1 MSERND
7 ADVLIVGA
15 GPVGLTLAID
25 LAQRGVS
32 VTLAEMRAAGEPPIG
47 RSNVVSA
54 RSMEAFR
61 RLGIARAVREAGLPA
76 DYPHDVAI
84 RTSATGLELGR
95 IKIPCRA
102 ERYTAKDGPDTWWP
116 TPEPPHRVNQI
127 YLEPV
132 LLAAAAATPRV
143 AHPEPMRVAAIEQR
157 EDESPRDGDRISRRN
172 ATTTIAARYVVGC
185 DGAHSRVRRAIGAV
199 LHGDAAVL
207 QAQTS
212 VIRAPDLLAMMP
224 GPAWAIDC
232 INPRNRGLVFA
243 IDGRERWIVHKFAAP
258 GATMPSDRERSV
270 RDILGVGPSFAF
282 ETLSREDWVGRRMLA
297 DRFRDR
303 RVFLCGDAAH
313 IWVPFAAYGMNAG
326 IADAM
331 NLAWMLAGVING
343 WADPA
348 LLDAY
353 EIERRPITEQVSR
366 HAMNLATTWERRYG
380 AVPERSRSPA
390 PRATPFARASA
401 ARPPRS
407 WPQGMCCG
415 GLNFG
420 YFYEGSPIVAYDG
433 EAAPGYTMA
442 DFTQST
448 VPGCRTPHLWLRD
461 GRSLYDALGA
471 RFHPAPTR
479 SGGRDRRPRCGGG
492 APRRADGGAGRGFG
506 RRAPN
511 SIRASCCSRAPI
523 GTSPGAAIAAR
534 RSVGADRSRARGLGR
549 RGGFTTRAD
558 PHARSRADLARRS
571 LFRDAFNGSIRHRRV
586 EPWKTR
592 KPSTFRR
599 SSRRPSRCCGTGSHG
614 LAKGRLGA
622 IATARGKGPE
632 IRSLLKTPGGW
643 TCAAPKLFGRS
654 RRQCFQEERAFV
666 VDVFHRSG
674 AGDRADCIRARAR
687 DLPVR
692 LSTPGSP

>member
-32 VTLAEMRAAGEPPIG
+32 VALMEMRAAGEPPVG

-95 IKIPCRA
+95 VKIPCRA
-102 ERYTAKDGPDTWWP
+102 ERYTAKGGPDTWWP

-127 YLEPV
+127 FLEPV
-132 LLAAAAATPRV
+132 LLGAAAATPRV
-143 AHPEPMRVAAIEQR
+143 RILNGMRVDAIEQR
-157 EDESPRDGDRISRRN
+157 EDQILATATESAGN

-199 LHGDAAVL
+199 LQGDAAVL

-212 VIRAPDLLAMMP
+212 VIRAPSLLAMMP

-243 IDGRERWIVHKFAAP
+243 VDGRQRWIVHKFAAP
-258 GATMPSDRERSV
+258 GATMSPDRERSV

-282 ETLSREDWVGRRMLA
+282 ETLSSEDWVGRRMLA

-331 NLAWMLAGVING
+331 NLAWMLAGVIKG
-343 WADPA
+343 WAGPA

-353 EIERRPITEQVSR
+353 EIERRPITDQVSR
-366 HAMNLATTWERRYG
+366 HAMKLATSMGNALRPRPQYDRGARPRGRR
-380 AVPERSRSPA
+380 RSRA
-390 PRATPFARASA
+390 HRPR
-401 ARPPRS
+401 
-407 WPQGMCCG
+407 
-415 GLNFG
+415 
-420 YFYEGSPIVAYDG
+420 
-433 EAAPGYTMA
+433 
-442 DFTQST
+442 
-448 VPGCRTPHLWLRD
+448 GCRDHGPGHVLRRAQLWLFLRGLADRRVRRRGRARLRD
-461 GRSLYDALGA
+461 GGLHPVDRSWLPYAASVAQRRTIALRCVGT
-471 RFHPAPTR
+471 RFHSAPIR
-479 SGGRDRRPRCGGG
+479 FGGRDRRPSCGGS
-492 APRRADGGAGRGFG
+492 ASPRADGGSGRALVRRG
-506 RRAPN
+506 RTLSTQAFALAPR
-511 SIRASCCSRAPI
+511 SACSM
-523 GTSPGAAIAAR
+523 AR
-534 RSVGADRSRARGLGR
+534 RSAAGRSVDADRSRARGLGR
-549 RGGFTTRAD
+549 RGGFTTRAGS
-558 PHARSRADLARRS
+558 HFRSR
-571 LFRDAFNGSIRHRRV
+571 SI
-586 EPWKTR
+586 
-592 KPSTFRR
+592 KPT
-599 SSRRPSRCCGTGSHG
+599 
-614 LAKGRLGA
+614 
-622 IATARGKGPE
+622 
-632 IRSLLKTPGGW
+632 
-643 TCAAPKLFGRS
+643 
-654 RRQCFQEERAFV
+654 
-666 VDVFHRSG
+666 
-674 AGDRADCIRARAR
+674 
-687 DLPVR
+687 
-692 LSTPGSP
+692 

>member
-32 VTLAEMRAAGEPPIG
+32 VALMEMRAAGEPPVG

-95 IKIPCRA
+95 VKIPCRA
-102 ERYTAKDGPDTWWP
+102 ERYTAKGGPDTWWP

-127 YLEPV
+127 FLEPV
-132 LLAAAAATPRV
+132 LLGAAAATPRV
-143 AHPEPMRVAAIEQR
+143 RILNGMRVDAIEQR
-157 EDESPRDGDRISRRN
+157 EDQILATATESAGN

-185 DGAHSRVRRAIGAV
+185 DGAHSRVRPAIGAV
-199 LHGDAAVL
+199 LQGDAAVL

-212 VIRAPDLLAMMP
+212 VIRAPSLLAMMP

-243 IDGRERWIVHKFAAP
+243 VDGRQRWIVHKFAAP
-258 GATMPSDRERSV
+258 GATMSPDRERSV

-282 ETLSREDWVGRRMLA
+282 ETLSSEDWVGRRMLA

-331 NLAWMLAGVING
+331 NLAWMLAGVIKG
-343 WADPA
+343 WAGPA

-353 EIERRPITEQVSR
+353 EIERRPITDQVSR
-366 HAMNLATTWERRYG
+366 HAMKLATRWETRYG
-380 AVPERSRSPA
+380 PVPNAIEEPGPEGDAV
-390 PRATPFARASA
+390 RARIGRVA
-401 ARPPRS
+401 AEIMA
-407 WPQGMCCG
+407 QGMCCG

-433 EAAPGYTMA
+433 EAAPGYAMA

-448 VPGCRTPHLWLRD
+448 VPGCRTPHLWLSD
-461 GRSLYDALGA
+461 ERSLYDALGPDFTLL
-471 RFHPAPTR
+471 RF
-479 SGGRDRRPRCGGG
+479 D
-492 APRRADGGAGRGFG
+492 
-506 RRAPN
+506 
-511 SIRASCCSRAPI
+511 SRVEI
-523 GTSPGAAIAAR
+523 GCLLAAAAR
-534 RSVGADRSRARGLGR
+534 RRVPMAVLDVDSSDAAELYPRKLLLSRPDRHVAWRGDRPPDDPLTLIDRVRGALAGEAVLQRAQAPTFAL
-549 RGGFTTRAD
+549 D
-558 PHARSRADLARRS
+558 P
-571 LFRDAFNGSIRHRRV
+571 
-586 EPWKTR
+586 
-592 KPSTFRR
+592 
-599 SSRRPSRCCGTGSHG
+599 SSRLS
-614 LAKGRLGA
+614 
-622 IATARGKGPE
+622 
-632 IRSLLKTPGGW
+632 
-643 TCAAPKLFGRS
+643 AA
-654 RRQCFQEERAFV
+654 Q
-666 VDVFHRSG
+666 
-674 AGDRADCIRARAR
+674 
-687 DLPVR
+687 PV
-692 LSTPGSP
+692 T